1 MRVKT
6 TGRRTVA
13 PSLNVN
19 VLRCLLLAYLAC
31 QCSPSPGAISKE
43 ASDYLNRAL
52 DVMRQDSVNRKQIDW
67 RRLRSEARAYA
78 KDAQT
83 TQDTYPAIMY
93 ACRQLQD
100 HSSSFQMPA
109 DTPASIRLRS
119 YEVHNTSLPPAHG
132 RQLTD
137 GRPSPFLG
145 SHAISLA
152 MLTHNGR
159 RYAYLVLRFYSNSQN
174 GDPYPRMGHEW
185 AEGLFRLVAE
195 ASRQGVQGW
204 ILDLRGGSAPGY
216 PEPPLA
222 GLQALLGNGKV
233 LEYRGV
239 NKNQAISVKDGA
251 ILDQGRFSAPYVVER
266 IDERVD
272 FSQQSAPVAILVDRG
287 TQIME
292 ETLAIAFEGRDKTY
306 FIGERTTGRT
316 DALSNTSLS
325 DGAVLSVESWR
336 VLDRRGF
343 AYSEG
348 VDPNL
353 RVEDPPRDTPIV
365 EDPAVAAAEKWLDSQ
380 K

>member
-1 MRVKT
+1 M
-6 TGRRTVA
+6 
-13 PSLNVN
+13 
-19 VLRCLLLAYLAC
+19 
-31 QCSPSPGAISKE
+31 SKE

-52 DVMRQDSVNRKQIDW
+52 DVMQQDSVNRKEIDW

-93 ACRQLQD
+93 ACRQLGD

-119 YEVHNTSLPPAHG
+119 YEVHNASLAPAHG

-137 GRPSPFLG
+137 GKPSPFLG
-145 SHAISLA
+145 SHAISLT
-152 MLTHNGR
+152 MLTHSGR
-159 RYAYLVLRFYSNSQN
+159 RYAYLVLRFYSDYQN
-174 GDPYPRMGHEW
+174 GDPYPRLGHER

-204 ILDLRGGSAPGY
+204 ILDLRGGNAPGY

-222 GLQALLGNGKV
+222 GLQSLLGNGKV

-239 NKNQAISVKDGA
+239 DKTQAISVKDGA
-251 ILDQGRFSAPYVVER
+251 ILDQGRFAAPYVLER

-272 FSQQSAPVAILVDRG
+272 FSQQSVPAAILIDRG

-336 VLDRRGF
+336 VLDRRGS

-353 RVEDPPRDTPIV
+353 HVEDPPKGTPTL